1 MSGLVD
7 ASGLPIGRVGESK
20 APGADRLPPDIE
32 KMAEIFAAVIQ
43 AQNSKAGR
51 AVIAQKIDVSRRKV
65 EDATRFWKRIY
76 FSATI
81 EDRHL
86 NGIEAY
92 ELGDPKKTP
101 GVKCDKGP
109 YIAMCNLMALE
120 AITMMGANMPTS
132 AHATLLA
139 YATER
144 EKEVADFWKRNFAP
158 TEFQVEWAWSAA
170 LAVMAGDPSATAE
183 LLDNYRE
190 QLP

>member
-43 AQNSKAGR
+43 AQNSKAGK
-51 AVIAQKIDVSRRKV
+51 AVLAQKVSVPMRKV
-65 EDATRFWKRIY
+65 ESALSFWKPIY
-76 FSATI
+76 FNAAV
-81 EDRHL
+81 EGRHL

-120 AITMMGANMPTS
+120 AIMMMGENMPTS
-132 AHATLLA
+132 AQATLLA
-139 YATER
+139 YATDR
-144 EKEVADFWKRNFAP
+144 EKEI
-158 TEFQVEWAWSAA
+158 
-170 LAVMAGDPSATAE
+170 
-183 LLDNYRE
+183 DNYRQ